1 MSKPSRISKGAGI
14 GMLLIAATVGYFG
27 YQWTQASS
35 RLSRAD
41 EIYVA
46 GSHDEAVRIYEATY
60 FYLSDADKREPLRR
74 IVEYHL
80 TQRNQQEAETWVRKG
95 VESELSMAYTSPEA
109 QRLADRCKLERTNR
123 LAEETARRQQL
134 DAESKQQAVERADET
149 QRDAKKSAA
158 ESDLATAITIAQDR
172 IEKSLKYPLDASFSL
187 SNAPQLNDDGSVCW
201 IFGTVEAKN
210 PLGGTHTY
218 PWKANLSY
226 DGSQWELTYCEL
238 NGQPVHMNAATANA
252 LNRLASN
259 MSEPVDKDA
268 ERRSQ
273 EKQRQENLKR
283 LQPEIERQQR
293 EASSKNR
300 PAIAANHLRLAGEFL
315 EKGDKSSGEKL
326 LRRIVSEYADTDAAT
341 EAKRL
346 LGSNASP

>member
-1 MSKPSRISKGAGI
+1 MSKPSRVSKGAAI

-27 YQWTQASS
+27 YQWTQASA

-41 EIYVA
+41 EIYAA
-46 GSHDEAVRIYEATY
+46 GGHDEAVRIYEATY
-60 FYLSDADKREPLRR
+60 FYLSDPDKREPLRR
-74 IVEYHL
+74 IVEHHL
-80 TQRNQQEAETWVRKG
+80 TQRNQHEAETWVRKG
-95 VESELSMAYTSPEA
+95 VESELAMAYTSPEA
-109 QRLADRCKLERTNR
+109 QRLAARFKLERANR
-123 LAEETARRQQL
+123 ESQEAARRQQL
-134 DAESKQQAVERADET
+134 DAENKQRDLERADAK
-149 QRDAKKSAA
+149 QRDAKKAAA
-158 ESDLATAITIAQDR
+158 EADLPTAITMAQDR

-187 SNAPQLNDDGSVCW
+187 SNVPQLHDDASGCW

-226 DGSQWELTYCEL
+226 DGSQWELSYCEL
-238 NGQPVHMNAATANA
+238 NGQPVHMNAATADA
-252 LNRLASN
+252 LNRLATSL
-259 MSEPVDKDA
+259 SEPVDKDA
-268 ERRSQ
+268 ERRVQ
-273 EKQRQENLKR
+273 EKQRQESLKR
-283 LQPEIERQQR
+283 LQPEIERRQQ

-315 EKGDKSSGEKL
+315 EKGDKISGEKL